1 MTSVNLIEI
10 PEVELAPGYMSR
22 LVHSTFMTI
31 SNVQAK
37 ANSPLPEHSH
47 PQEQVVN
54 VIDGI
59 IELTMAGT
67 KYVLGPGSVLIIP
80 PNVPH
85 SAYTQTDCHI
95 IDVFHPV
102 RKSFPNK

>member
-1 MTSVNLIEI
+1 MTAVNLIEI
-10 PEVELAPGYMSR
+10 PETELAPGYMSR
-22 LVHSTFMTI
+22 LVHSQFMTI

-37 ANSPLPEHSH
+37 ASSPLPEHSH

-67 KYVLGPGSVLIIP
+67 KYVLGPGSVLVIP
-80 PNVPH
+80 PNVPQDGMV
-85 SAYTQTDCHI
+85 ATAIRQGGEIVDM
-95 IDVFHPV
+95 DE
-102 RKSFPNK
+102 